1 MTAYLLAIELCLA
14 CIAIAAAYTVPDFAR
29 QHLPGVEHLLAPL
42 VKRPRLAVIVIGL
55 SALAAR
61 AAVLP
66 VLPIP
71 EPTIHDEF
79 SYLLAAD
86 TFAHGRL
93 TNPTHPMWMHFET
106 FHVNQNPTYASMYY
120 PVQGLLLA
128 FGQTV
133 FGHPF
138 FGVWLSVGFMCAAIC
153 WMLQG
158 WVPRKWALLGG
169 FLAVIRLGIFSY
181 WANSYYGGT
190 MAAIGGALVLG
201 ALPRIRRRRRVRDAV
216 LMAAGFAIVANTRP
230 FEGLFFGVAV
240 AVALFAWMF
249 GSKRP
254 PARIVTRRV
263 LIPAGLLFALAISGT
278 GYYFWRVT
286 GSPFRIPY
294 QVNMETHGLL
304 YFPWQQLPPQPA
316 YHHAVMRDFYL
327 GPHNYGQYEFARSHP
342 FEKFLLML
350 LLLWLFF
357 LGPLLTLPLCCI
369 PVLPPM
375 SGKRISRKTRFFL
388 LVLMVSAAGL
398 ILPIYVPFP
407 HFAAPLTGMIYALV
421 MQGMRHAFVWGKWGR
436 WGRKGRASGQTIVLA
451 VPVIGFVL
459 LAARLAIPAFGHQ
472 VNPASPQFEFISTWG
487 SPRWINT
494 ARAGALERLKQH
506 PGQHLVIVR
515 YKPGHDIMFNEW
527 VYNEADIDNAKVVW
541 AREMS
546 PAENQKLIRYFHD
559 RKTWLAEPDEDPPR
573 LSPLTDTEMVH

>member
-1 MTAYLLAIELCLA
+1 MLLLIECVLVLVALMTAFVFPRLGARWLQPLERH
-14 CIAIAAAYTVPDFAR
+14 FAR
-29 QHLPGVEHLLAPL
+29 LSRRRALSV
-42 VKRPRLAVIVIGL
+42 VIVGVA
-55 SALAAR
+55 ALALR
-61 AAVLP
+61 LLLLPMLP
-66 VLPIP
+66 VP

-254 PARIVTRRV
+254 PVRIVTRRV

-278 GYYFWRVT
+278 G
-286 GSPFRIPY
+286 
-294 QVNMETHGLL
+294 
-304 YFPWQQLPPQPA
+304 
-316 YHHAVMRDFYL
+316 
-327 GPHNYGQYEFARSHP
+327 
-342 FEKFLLML
+342 
-350 LLLWLFF
+350 
-357 LGPLLTLPLCCI
+357 
-369 PVLPPM
+369 
-375 SGKRISRKTRFFL
+375 
-388 LVLMVSAAGL
+388 
-398 ILPIYVPFP
+398 
-407 HFAAPLTGMIYALV
+407 
-421 MQGMRHAFVWGKWGR
+421 
-436 WGRKGRASGQTIVLA
+436 
-451 VPVIGFVL
+451 
-459 LAARLAIPAFGHQ
+459 
-472 VNPASPQFEFISTWG
+472 
-487 SPRWINT
+487 
-494 ARAGALERLKQH
+494 
-506 PGQHLVIVR
+506 
-515 YKPGHDIMFNEW
+515 
-527 VYNEADIDNAKVVW
+527 
-541 AREMS
+541 
-546 PAENQKLIRYFHD
+546 
-559 RKTWLAEPDEDPPR
+559 
-573 LSPLTDTEMVH
+573 